1 MFVITASH
9 EEILRRAGAYVGT
22 DPLEPALGLMRDGVV
37 RFHGPEHH
45 YLTAACLCAAWCNA
59 LGEDKREHLE
69 RHYLTAACLCAAWCN
84 ALGEDKREH
93 LERLLSRCARI
104 PPAVCGYYGVCGD
117 SMAAGACAS
126 ELLGANY
133 LSGESWQRVNELTAR
148 TQAAIAASCKRGPR
162 CCKRTTFAAI
172 IAASGWIRGT
182 LGIDIA
188 VREGFRCP
196 FHSENKQCLGRGCGF
211 FPEGPE
217 VENG

>member
-1 MFVITASH
+1 MFVITSSH

-69 RHYLTAACLCAAWCN
+69 R
-84 ALGEDKREH
+84 
-93 LERLLSRCARI
+93 LLSRCSQI

-126 ELLGANY
+126 EMLGASY
-133 LSGESWQRVNELTAR
+133 LSSESWKRVNELTSR
-148 TQAAIAASCKRGPR
+148 TQAAIAASCTRGPR
-162 CCKRTTFAAI
+162 CCKRTTFAVLL
-172 IAASGWIRGT
+172 AAPRYLRRE
-182 LGIDIA
+182 LGVGLA
-188 VREGFRCP
+188 VREGFACP
-196 FHSENKQCLGRGCGF
+196 FSAGNRGCLGRDCAF
-211 FPEGPE
+211 FGK
-217 VENG
+217 

>member
-37 RFHGPEHH
+37 RFHGPEH
-45 YLTAACLCAAWCNA
+45 
-59 LGEDKREHLE
+59 
-69 RHYLTAACLCAAWCN
+69 HYLTAACLCAAWCN

-148 TQAAIAASCKRGPR
+148 THAAIAASCKRGPR

>member
-9 EEILRRAGAYVGT
+9 EEILCRAGAYVGT
-22 DPLEPALGLMRDGVV
+22 DPLEPALGLMRDGTV
-37 RFHGPEHH
+37 RFHGPEH
-45 YLTAACLCAAWCNA
+45 
-59 LGEDKREHLE
+59 
-69 RHYLTAACLCAAWCN
+69 HYLTAACLCAAWCN

-162 CCKRTTFAAI
+162 CCKRTTFAVLT
-172 IAASGWIRGT
+172 AASVWLREA
-182 LGIDIA
+182 LGVEIT
-188 VREGFRCP
+188 VREGFKCP
-196 FHSENKQCLGRGCGF
+196 FHSENKQCLGRGCVF